1 MTQIDHLHQN
11 QSLDHSNPVLVL
23 VLVLVL
29 VPVKVELL
37 MKFPQK

>member
-1 MTQIDHLHQN
+1 MKVLMTQIDPLDQN
-11 QSLDHSNPVLVL
+11 QHWIIVT
-23 VLVLVL
+23 LVLVL